1 MTKMAE
7 HQMNAISTFD
17 ITKYFLLDVLKD
29 IKTGRI
35 QLPDFQRDWVWD
47 DTHVRRLLA
56 SISLAYPIGAV
67 MMLQQSLQSRQF
79 KPRLVDGVIK
89 AENYQPNL
97 LILDGQQRLTTMFM
111 VLLSEQPVIIK
122 DHKSQKIIKKWY
134 YLDIEKC
141 LTPECDRTMAIVALP
156 ESKIARTFTGGFI
169 DCSTP
174 EKEYQALLF
183 PLSKV
188 FSFSEWRSKFSKYW
202 QYDPQKLELIDTLE
216 LEVLKKFEHYQIPV
230 IQLRDS
236 LPKEA
241 VCQVFED
248 TNTAGCDLNY
258 FDLMSSSYCTADFSL
273 RDDWKQREN
282 RFQSLKVLRKLRSTD
297 FVQAVTL
304 MAGYAKRA
312 EAIKKGWN
320 IDKLPGVTCDRPE
333 VLKLTKEEY
342 QKWADPISRGFEE
355 SARFLYSQKI
365 FDADDLAYPIQLV
378 ILSTIFTVLGERSR
392 SFQVRSMLER
402 WLWCGMFGEV
412 YTRWYEARAGR
423 DVIEVPEWLAG
434 GSLPLTIVQADFSFD
449 RLISVRKRYGAVYQ
463 GLAALLRREGAIDW
477 CTGEE
482 INDVIYFEEQ
492 IDSHHIFPVA
502 WCRKKGIDPKKYN
515 CLINR
520 TPLSAKTNKKIGSKA
535 PSLYLEEFERSGTSA
550 RRLDEILRSHAIS
563 PKTLRRDDFEAF
575 FQMRANNLLTL
586 IGKAMGKSLSFESL
600 QDFVGEHHN
609 GNSREYKLY
618 PEMLTKY

>member
-1 MTKMAE
+1 
-7 HQMNAISTFD
+7 MNSISTFD
-17 ITKYFLLDVLKD
+17 ITKYFLLDVMKD

-67 MMLQQSLQSRQF
+67 MMLQQSNQARQF
-79 KPRLVDGVIK
+79 KPRLIDGVLTP
-89 AENYQPNL
+89 ENQPPNL
-97 LILDGQQRLTTMFM
+97 LIMDGQQRLTTAFM

-122 DHKSQKIIKKWY
+122 DQKSQKTIKKWY
-134 YLDIEKC
+134 YLHIEKC
-141 LTPECDRTMAIVALP
+141 LDPSGDRHSAIIALP
-156 ESKIARTFTGGFI
+156 ECKITRTFTGGLI

-174 EKEYQALLF
+174 EKEYQSLLF

-188 FSFSEWRSKFSKYW
+188 FFFSEWRSKFSKYW

-216 LEVLKKFEHYQIPV
+216 VEILKKFEHYQIPV

-248 TNTAGCDLNY
+248 TNTSGCDLNY
-258 FDLMSSSYCTADFSL
+258 FDLMSSSYCSADFSL

-304 MAGYAKRA
+304 MASYAKRI

-320 IDKLPGVTCDRPE
+320 TDKLPGVACDRTE

-378 ILSTIFTVLGERSR
+378 ILSAIFTVLGERSR
-392 SFQVRSMLER
+392 SSHIRSMLER

-412 YTRWYEARAGR
+412 YTRWNEARAGK

-502 WCRKKGIDPKKYN
+502 WCRKQGIDPKKYN

-535 PSLYLEEFERSGTSA
+535 PSVYLEEFEHSGTSP
-550 RRLDEILRSHAIS
+550 RRLDEILRSHAVS
-563 PKTLRRDDFEAF
+563 PKTLRRDDFEVF
-575 FQMRANNLLTL
+575 FHMRANNLLTL
-586 IGKAMGKSLSFESL
+586 IGKAMGKSLSFESF

-609 GNSREYKLY
+609 GNSREYKLH
-618 PEMLTKY
+618 PEIITKS

>member
-1 MTKMAE
+1 MAE
-7 HQMNAISTFD
+7 HPMDSISTFD
-17 ITKYFLLDVLKD
+17 ITKYFLLDVMKD

-47 DTHVRRLLA
+47 DIHVRRLLA

-67 MMLQQSLQSRQF
+67 MMLQQGNQSRQF
-79 KPRLVDGVIK
+79 KPRVVNGVLK
-89 AENYQPNL
+89 PENSTPNL
-97 LILDGQQRLTTMFM
+97 LILDGQQRLTALFM
-111 VLLSEQPVIIK
+111 VLLSELPVTIK
-122 DHKSQKIIKKWY
+122 DQKSQKIIKKWY

-141 LTPECDRTMAIVALP
+141 LDPECDRRSAIVVLP
-156 ESKIARTFTGGFI
+156 ESKIMRIFSGNLI
-169 DCSTP
+169 DCSTS
-174 EKEYQALLF
+174 EKEYEALLF

-188 FSFSEWRSKFSKYW
+188 FFFSEWRSKFSKHW
-202 QYDPQKLELIDTLE
+202 QYNPQKLEVIDTLE
-216 LEVLKKFEHYQIPV
+216 LEILKKFEHYQIPV

-248 TNTAGCDLNY
+248 TNTSGCDLNY
-258 FDLMSSSYCTADFSL
+258 FDLMSSSYCSADFSL

-282 RFQSLKVLRKLRSTD
+282 RFKSLKVLRKLRSTD

-304 MAGYAKRA
+304 VAGYAKRIQA
-312 EAIKKGWN
+312 LKQGGN
-320 IDKLPGVTCDRPE
+320 LDKLPGVACGRAE

-342 QKWADPISRGFEE
+342 QKWVDPITRGFEE

-378 ILSTIFTVLGERSR
+378 VLSAIFTFLGERSR
-392 SFQVRSMLER
+392 SSQVRSMLER
-402 WLWCGMFGEV
+402 WLWCGIFGEV
-412 YTRWYEARAGR
+412 YTRWYETRVGR
-423 DVIEVPEWLAG
+423 EIVELADWLAG
-434 GSLPLTIVQADFSFD
+434 GSIPFSIVQANFSFD

-502 WCRKKGIDPKKYN
+502 WCRKQGIEPKKYN

-535 PSLYLEEFERSGTSA
+535 PSVYLEEFELSETSA
-550 RRLDEILRSHAIS
+550 RRLDEMLRSHAIS
-563 PKTLRRDDFEAF
+563 PKTLRGDDFEAF

-586 IGKAMGKSLSFESL
+586 IGKAMGKSLSFESFE
-600 QDFVGEHHN
+600 DFAGHSHN
-609 GNSREYKLY
+609 GKSKEYKLH
-618 PEMLTKY
+618 PEIINNY

>member
-1 MTKMAE
+1 MAE
-7 HQMNAISTFD
+7 HQMNSISTFD
-17 ITKYFLLDVLKD
+17 ITKYFLLDVMKD

-35 QLPDFQRDWVWD
+35 QLPDFQRDWIWD
-47 DTHVRRLLA
+47 DIHVRRLLA

-67 MMLQQSLQSRQF
+67 MMLQQGNQSRQF
-79 KPRLVDGVIK
+79 KPRPLDGVLK
-89 AENYQPNL
+89 PENYAPNL
-97 LILDGQQRLTTMFM
+97 LILDGQQRLTTLFM
-111 VLLSEQPVIIK
+111 VLLSQLPVTIK
-122 DHKSQKIIKKWY
+122 DQKSQKSIKKWY
-134 YLDIEKC
+134 YLDIKKC
-141 LTPECDRTMAIVALP
+141 LDPECERIKAIVALP
-156 ESKIARTFTGGFI
+156 ESKIIRIFSGNLI
-169 DCSTP
+169 DCSTA
-174 EKEYQALLF
+174 EKEYEAFLF

-188 FSFSEWRSKFSKYW
+188 FSFPEWRSKFSRYW
-202 QYDPQKLELIDTLE
+202 RYNPQKLELIDTLE
-216 LEVLKKFEHYQIPV
+216 LEIVKKFEHYQIPV

-236 LPKEA
+236 LPKEG

-248 TNTAGCDLNY
+248 TNTSGCDLNY

-273 RDDWKQREN
+273 RDDWKQRKN

-304 MAGYAKRA
+304 VTGYAKRI
-312 EAIKKGWN
+312 EALKQGWN
-320 IDKLPGVTCDRPE
+320 VDKLPGVACGRAE

-342 QKWADPISRGFEE
+342 QKWADPITRGFEE

-378 ILSTIFTVLGERSR
+378 ILSAIFTVLGERSR

-402 WLWCGMFGEV
+402 WLWCGMFGEI

-423 DVIEVPEWLAG
+423 DVIEVVNWLAG
-434 GSLPLTIVQADFSFD
+434 GSLPFTIVQADFSFD

-477 CTGEE
+477 CTGEQ

-502 WCRKKGIDPKKYN
+502 WCRKQGIDPKKYN

-535 PSLYLEEFERSGTSA
+535 PSVYLEEFELSGTSA
-550 RRLDEILRSHAIS
+550 KRLDEMLRSHAIS
-563 PKTLRRDDFEAF
+563 PKSLQRDDFEAF

-600 QDFVGEHHN
+600 KDFVGEYHN
-609 GNSREYKLY
+609 GNSSEYKLH
-618 PEMLTKY
+618 PEIINNY

>member
-1 MTKMAE
+1 
-7 HQMNAISTFD
+7 MNSISTFD

-67 MMLQQSLQSRQF
+67 MMLQQTNQSRQF
-79 KPRLVDGVIK
+79 KPRLVDGVLK
-89 AENYQPNL
+89 PENNAPNL
-97 LILDGQQRLTTMFM
+97 LILDGQQRLTTLFM

-122 DHKSQKIIKKWY
+122 DQKSQKIIKKWY

-141 LTPECDRTMAIVALP
+141 LNPECDRRNAIVALP
-156 ESKIARTFTGGFI
+156 ESKIARIFTGGLI

-188 FSFSEWRSKFSKYW
+188 FFFSEWRSKFSKYW
-202 QYDPQKLELIDTLE
+202 QYEPQKLELIDTLE
-216 LEVLKKFEHYQIPV
+216 LEVIKKFEHYQIPV

-248 TNTAGCDLNY
+248 TNTSGCDLNY

-304 MAGYAKRA
+304 MAGYVRRI

-320 IDKLPGVTCDRPE
+320 IDKLPGVACERAE
-333 VLKLTKEEY
+333 VLKLSKEEY
-342 QKWADPISRGFEE
+342 QKWADPVTRGFEE

-365 FDADDLAYPIQLV
+365 FDADDLAYPVQLV
-378 ILSTIFTVLGERSR
+378 ILSTIFTILGERSR
-392 SFQVRSMLER
+392 SFPVRSMLER

-502 WCRKKGIDPKKYN
+502 WCRKQGIDPKKYN

-535 PSLYLEEFERSGTSA
+535 PSVYLEEFERSGTSVK
-550 RRLDEILRSHAIS
+550 RLDEILRSHAIS
-563 PKTLRRDDFEAF
+563 PKTLRRDDFEGF

-586 IGKAMGKSLSFESL
+586 IGKAMGKSLSFESF
-600 QDFVGEHHN
+600 QDFSGEYHN
-609 GNSREYKLY
+609 GNSRGYKLH
-618 PEMLTKY
+618 PEITTNY

>member
-1 MTKMAE
+1 MAE
-7 HQMNAISTFD
+7 HQMNSISTFD

-56 SISLAYPIGAV
+56 SVSLAYPIGAV
-67 MMLQQSLQSRQF
+67 MMLQQSIQSRQF
-79 KPRLVDGVIK
+79 KPRLVDGVLK
-89 AENYQPNL
+89 PENYTPNL

-111 VLLSEQPVIIK
+111 VFLSEQPVIIK
-122 DHKSQKIIKKWY
+122 DQKSQKMIKKWY
-134 YLDIEKC
+134 YLDIKKC
-141 LTPECDRTMAIVALP
+141 LNPECDRRNAIMSLP
-156 ESKIARTFTGGFI
+156 ESKIARTFTGGLI
-169 DCSTP
+169 DCSAP

-188 FSFSEWRSKFSKYW
+188 FCFSEWRSKFSKYW

-304 MAGYAKRA
+304 MAGYAKRI

-320 IDKLPGVTCDRPE
+320 IDKLPSVNSDRAE

-355 SARFLYSQKI
+355 SARFLHSQKI

-378 ILSTIFTVLGERSR
+378 ILSTIFTILGERSR
-392 SFQVRSMLER
+392 SLQARSMLER

-412 YTRWYEARAGR
+412 YTRWYKARAGR
-423 DVIEVPEWLAG
+423 DVIEVPDWLAG

-502 WCRKKGIDPKKYN
+502 WCRKKGIEPKKYN

-535 PSLYLEEFERSGTSA
+535 PSIYLEEFELSGTSA
-550 RRLDEILRSHAIS
+550 KRLDEILRSHAIS
-563 PKTLRRDDFEAF
+563 PKTLRRDDFEGF

-586 IGKAMGKSLSFESL
+586 IGKAMGKSLSFESSE
-600 QDFVGEHHN
+600 DFVRESHN
-609 GNSREYKLY
+609 GNGREYKLH
-618 PEMLTKY
+618 PEIITNY

>member
-1 MTKMAE
+1 
-7 HQMNAISTFD
+7 MNSISTFD

-67 MMLQQSLQSRQF
+67 MMLQQSIQSRQF
-79 KPRLVDGVIK
+79 KPRLVDGVLK
-89 AENYQPNL
+89 PENHVPNL
-97 LILDGQQRLTTMFM
+97 LILDGQQRLTTLFM
-111 VLLSEQPVIIK
+111 VLLSQQPVIIK
-122 DHKSQKIIKKWY
+122 DQKSQKIIKKWY

-141 LTPECDRTMAIVALP
+141 LNSECDRTTAIVALP
-156 ESKIARTFTGGFI
+156 ESKIARIFMGGLI

-174 EKEYQALLF
+174 EKEYEALLF

-188 FSFSEWRSKFSKYW
+188 FFFSEWRSKFSKYW

-216 LEVLKKFEHYQIPV
+216 LEVLKKFDHYQIPV

-248 TNTAGCDLNY
+248 TNTSGCDLNY

-304 MAGYAKRA
+304 MACYAKRI

-320 IDKLPGVTCDRPE
+320 IDKLPSVTCDRPE

-535 PSLYLEEFERSGTSA
+535 PSLYLGEFELSGTSA

-563 PKTLRRDDFEAF
+563 PKILRRDDFEAF

-586 IGKAMGKSLSFESL
+586 IGKAMGKSLSFESF
-600 QDFVGEHHN
+600 QYFNGEHHN
-609 GNSREYKLY
+609 GNNTEYKLH
-618 PEMLTKY
+618 PEIITNY

>member
-1 MTKMAE
+1 
-7 HQMNAISTFD
+7 MNSISTFD

-47 DTHVRRLLA
+47 DTHVRRLIA
-56 SISLAYPIGAV
+56 SVSLAYPIGAV
-67 MMLQQSLQSRQF
+67 MMLQQSIQSRQF
-79 KPRLVDGVIK
+79 KPRLVDGVLK
-89 AENYQPNL
+89 PENYTPNL

-111 VLLSEQPVIIK
+111 VFLSEQPVIIK
-122 DHKSQKIIKKWY
+122 DQKSQKMIKKWY
-134 YLDIEKC
+134 YLDIKKC
-141 LTPECDRTMAIVALP
+141 LNPECDRRNAIVALP
-156 ESKIARTFTGGFI
+156 ESKIARTFTGGLI
-169 DCSTP
+169 DCSAP

-188 FSFSEWRSKFSKYW
+188 FCFSEWRSKFSKYW

-282 RFQSLKVLRKLRSTD
+282 RFQPLKVLRKLRSTD

-304 MAGYAKRA
+304 MAGYAKRI
-312 EAIKKGWN
+312 EAIKQGWN
-320 IDKLPGVTCDRPE
+320 IDKLPSVNCDRAE

-355 SARFLYSQKI
+355 SARFLHSQKI

-378 ILSTIFTVLGERSR
+378 ILSTIFTILGERSR
-392 SFQVRSMLER
+392 SLQARSMLER

-423 DVIEVPEWLAG
+423 DVIEVPDWLAG

-535 PSLYLEEFERSGTSA
+535 PSLYLEEFELSGTSA
-550 RRLDEILRSHAIS
+550 KRLDEILRSHAIS

-586 IGKAMGKSLSFESL
+586 IGKAMGKSLSFESSE
-600 QDFVGEHHN
+600 DFVRDCHN
-609 GNSREYKLY
+609 GNGREYKLH
-618 PEMLTKY
+618 PEIITNY

>member
-7 HQMNAISTFD
+7 HQMNSISTFD

-47 DTHVRRLLA
+47 DTHVRRLIA
-56 SISLAYPIGAV
+56 SVSLAYPIGAV
-67 MMLQQSLQSRQF
+67 MMLQQSIQSRQF
-79 KPRLVDGVIK
+79 KPRLVDGVLK
-89 AENYQPNL
+89 PENHTPNL

-111 VLLSEQPVIIK
+111 VFLSEQPVIIK
-122 DHKSQKIIKKWY
+122 DQKSQKMIKKWY

-141 LTPECDRTMAIVALP
+141 LNPEYDRRNAIIALP
-156 ESKIARTFTGGFI
+156 ECKIARTFTGGLI
-169 DCSTP
+169 DCSAP

-188 FSFSEWRSKFSKYW
+188 FCFSEWRSKFSKYW
-202 QYDPQKLELIDTLE
+202 QYDPQKLQLIDTLE

-282 RFQSLKVLRKLRSTD
+282 SFQPLKVLRKLRSTD

-304 MAGYAKRA
+304 MAGYAKRI

-320 IDKLPGVTCDRPE
+320 IDKLPGVNCDRAE

-355 SARFLYSQKI
+355 SARFLHSQKI

-378 ILSTIFTVLGERSR
+378 ILSTIFTILGERSR
-392 SFQVRSMLER
+392 SLQVRSMLER

-423 DVIEVPEWLAG
+423 DVIEVPDWLAG
-434 GSLPLTIVQADFSFD
+434 GALPLTIVQADFSFD

-535 PSLYLEEFERSGTSA
+535 PSLYLEEFELSGTSA
-550 RRLDEILRSHAIS
+550 KRLDEILRSHAIS

-586 IGKAMGKSLSFESL
+586 IGKAMGKSLSFESSE
-600 QDFVGEHHN
+600 DFVRDCHN
-609 GNSREYKLY
+609 GNGREYNLH
-618 PEMLTKY
+618 PEIITNY